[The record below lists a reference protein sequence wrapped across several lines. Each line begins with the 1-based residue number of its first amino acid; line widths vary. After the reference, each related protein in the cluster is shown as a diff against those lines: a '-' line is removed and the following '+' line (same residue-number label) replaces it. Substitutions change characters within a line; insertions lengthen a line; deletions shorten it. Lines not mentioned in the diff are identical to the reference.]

1 MVNPIPES
9 VKQIWDNWNIRGVI
23 LFSLSLQMVLMLFA
37 PLRKGTGNKL
47 IISVI
52 WSAYLLA
59 DWAANF
65 AVGLIAENAKDTS
78 EKKHKELLAFW
89 APFLLLHLG
98 GPDTITA
105 FALEDNELWLR
116 HMFGLIF
123 QAVASGY
130 IFLLSLPENKLLFP
144 TILMFIAGIIKYFER
159 TRALFLASLEK
170 FRDSMLKKPEPG
182 PNYAKFMETY
192 ASNIQA
198 NIQTG
203 VATVPEGLFF
213 YEDPGNTGERLDH
226 LEVMYFACQYFNH
239 FKGLIVDLISSF
251 RQLYRTRAS
260 FTQKFSPED
269 ALRIIEV
276 ELNFIY
282 DVFHTKI
289 QVTHSVL
296 GIILRFASFGSVLL
310 ALSFFYFQVEKNDF
324 NEFDVGVTYA
334 LLLGATIL
342 DIIAFFV
349 IVFSDET
356 FVALRKGN
364 NESRLGKIKSRVA
377 DTLRWC
383 LVLKSPRW
391 QECHAQHSHR
401 GIKHEVLETPFL
413 FRRWSGSVSGHSLI
427 RYCLKARPSKMHNL
441 ACCNKVINYLGI
453 DIIFQI
459 IAKTTNKGMQFLQI
473 YKIIG
478 VLGFIIKKLLT
489 LLGLA
494 GIVDEIIIKLYLSR
508 EKFTKEL
515 WMLIFDEIKRKSLT
529 AGHSPELSKRICSAK
544 GDWILREWNREAV
557 TVGDRYTNLA
567 YDESILL
574 WHIATE
580 LLYYTTEEGADKNT
594 YNAREFSKLLSDYVL
609 YLLVSKP
616 AIMEAVVVIAKI
628 RLQDTGAEAVRFFK
642 EKGIKSN
649 EVKKACESILKVDT
663 SFPPS
668 FLKGDKSKSVLF
680 DASMLAKELQEL
692 GEEKKW
698 ELVSQVWVE
707 LLSYAACHCRPR
719 AHAQQVS
726 VGGELITFVW
736 LLMAHFGLVE
746 QFEDNK
752 LDTRTEMNGQKFTE
766 LTC

>member
-9 VKQIWDNWNIRGVI
+9 VKKIWDNWNIRGVI
-23 LFSLSLQMVLMLFA
+23 LFSLSLQTILILFA

-47 IISVI
+47 IIS
-52 WSAYLLA
+52 
-59 DWAANF
+59 AANF

-98 GPDTITA
+98 GPDTVTA

-116 HMFGLIF
+116 HLFGLIF
-123 QAVASGY
+123 QAVAAGY
-130 IFLLSLPENKLLFP
+130 IFLLSLPGNELLFP
-144 TILMFIAGIIKYFER
+144 TILIFIAGIIKYVER
-159 TRALFLASLEK
+159 TRALYLASLEK
-170 FRDSMLKKPEPG
+170 FRDSMLRKPDPG
-182 PNYAKFMETY
+182 PNYAKFVETY
-192 ASNIQA
+192 VSNVQA

-203 VATVPEGLFF
+203 ISLVPEARFF
-213 YEDPGNTGERLDH
+213 YRDPGNIENKLDY
-226 LEVMYFACQYFNH
+226 LEVMHFASQYFNH

-260 FTQKFSPED
+260 FTTEFSPED

-296 GIILRFASFGSVLL
+296 GIILRFTSFGSVLV
-310 ALSFFYFQVEKNDF
+310 ALSIFYFRVAKNGF

-349 IVFSDET
+349 LVFSDET
-356 FVALRKGN
+356 FVALRDGN
-364 NESRLGKIKSRVA
+364 T
-377 DTLRWC
+377 D
-383 LVLKSPRW
+383 PRW
-391 QECHAQHSHR
+391 QECHVQHSHR
-401 GIKHEVLETPFL
+401 GIKHEVLETPFM

-427 RYCLKARPSKMHNL
+427 RYCLKARPSRVHNL
-441 ACCNKVINYLGI
+441 ACCK
-453 DIIFQI
+453 
-459 IAKTTNKGMQFLQI
+459 KTTNKGMQFLQI

-478 VLGFIIKKLLT
+478 VLGFVIKKLLV

-494 GIVDEIIIKLYLSR
+494 GIVDKISIELYLSH

-515 WMLIFDEIKRKSLT
+515 WLLIYNEVKRKSLS
-529 AGHSPELSKRICSAK
+529 AGSPEALRRICSAK
-544 GDWILREWNREAV
+544 GDWILQERNGEVVLESYGIA
-557 TVGDRYTNLA
+557 DAA

-574 WHIATE
+574 WHTATE
-580 LLYYTTEEGADKNT
+580 LLYYSTEEGADEIT
-594 YNAREFSKLLSDYVL
+594 YNAREFSKLLSDYIL

-616 AIMEAVVVIAKI
+616 AIMDAVAVIAKI
-628 RLQDTGAEAVRFFK
+628 RLQDTCADAVRFFK

-663 SFPPS
+663 SFPPRDV
-668 FLKGDKSKSVLF
+668 KGDKTKSVLL
-680 DASMLAKELQEL
+680 DASVLAKELQEL
-692 GEEKKW
+692 EVGKKW
-698 ELVSQVWVE
+698 KLVSQVWVE
-707 LLSYAACHCRPR
+707 LLSYAAFHCGPR
-719 AHAQQVS
+719 THAQQVS
-726 VGGELITFVW
+726 EGGELITFVW

-752 LDTRTEMNGQKFTE
+752 LDTRTEINGQMFTQI
-766 LTC
+766 TC

>member
-9 VKQIWDNWNIRGVI
+9 VKKIWDNWNIRGVI
-23 LFSLSLQMVLMLFA
+23 LFSLSLQTILILFA

-98 GPDTITA
+98 GPDTVTA

-116 HMFGLIF
+116 HLFGLIF
-123 QAVASGY
+123 QAVAAGY
-130 IFLLSLPENKLLFP
+130 IFLLSLPGNQLLSP
-144 TILMFIAGIIKYFER
+144 TILIFIAGIIKYVER

-170 FRDSMLKKPEPG
+170 FRDSMLRKPDPG
-182 PNYAKFMETY
+182 PNYAKFVETY
-192 ASNIQA
+192 VSNVQA

-203 VATVPEGLFF
+203 ISLVPEARFF
-213 YEDPGNTGERLDH
+213 YRDPGNIENKLDY
-226 LEVMYFACQYFNH
+226 LEVMHFASQYFNH

-260 FTQKFSPED
+260 FTTEFSPED

-296 GIILRFASFGSVLL
+296 GIILRFTSFGSVLV
-310 ALSFFYFQVEKNDF
+310 ALSIFYFRVEKNGF

-349 IVFSDET
+349 LVFSDET
-356 FVALRKGN
+356 FVALRNGN
-364 NESRLGKIKSRVA
+364 SESRLGKTKSRIA
-377 DTLRWC
+377 DALRWC

-391 QECHAQHSHR
+391 QECRAQHSHR
-401 GIKHEVLETPFL
+401 EIKHEVLETPFM

-427 RYCLKARPSKMHNL
+427 RYCLKARPSRVHNL
-441 ACCNKVINYLGI
+441 ACRNKVIKKLSI

-459 IAKTTNKGMQFLQI
+459 IARTTNKGMQFLQI

-478 VLGFIIKKLLT
+478 VLGFVIKKLLV

-494 GIVDEIIIKLYLSR
+494 GIVDKIRIELYLSH

-515 WMLIFDEIKRKSLT
+515 WLLIYNEVKRKSLS
-529 AGHSPELSKRICSAK
+529 AGSPEALRRICSAK
-544 GDWILREWNREAV
+544 GDWILQEWNGEVVLESYDIADV
-557 TVGDRYTNLA
+557 A
-567 YDESILL
+567 YDERILL
-574 WHIATE
+574 WHTATE
-580 LLYYTTEEGADKNT
+580 LLYYTTEEGADEIT
-594 YNAREFSKLLSDYVL
+594 YNAREFSKLLSDYIL

-616 AIMEAVVVIAKI
+616 AIMDAVAVIAKI
-628 RLQDTGAEAVRFFK
+628 RLQDTCADAVRFFK

-663 SFPPS
+663 SFPPRDV
-668 FLKGDKSKSVLF
+668 KGDKTKSVLF
-680 DASMLAKELQEL
+680 DASVLAKELQEL
-692 GEEKKW
+692 EVGKKW
-698 ELVSQVWVE
+698 KLVSQVWVE
-707 LLSYAACHCRPR
+707 LLSYAAFHCGPR
-719 AHAQQVS
+719 THAQQVS
-726 VGGELITFVW
+726 EGGELITFVW

-752 LDTRTEMNGQKFTE
+752 LDTRTEINGQMFTQI
-766 LTC
+766 TG

>member
-9 VKQIWDNWNIRGVI
+9 VKKIWDNWNIRGVI
-23 LFSLSLQMVLMLFA
+23 LFSLSLQTVLILFA

-116 HMFGLIF
+116 HLFGLIF
-123 QAVASGY
+123 QAVAAGY
-130 IFLLSLPENKLLFP
+130 IFLLSLPGNQLLFP
-144 TILMFIAGIIKYFER
+144 TILIFIAGIIKYVER
-159 TRALFLASLEK
+159 TRALFLASSEK
-170 FRDSMLKKPEPG
+170 FRDSMLRKPDPG
-182 PNYAKFMETY
+182 PNYAKFVETY
-192 ASNIQA
+192 VSNIRA

-203 VATVPEGLFF
+203 ISLVPEARFF
-213 YEDPGNTGERLDH
+213 YRDPGNIENKLDY
-226 LEVMYFACQYFNH
+226 LEVMHFASQYFNH

-260 FTQKFSPED
+260 FTTEFSPED

-296 GIILRFASFGSVLL
+296 GIILRFTSFGSVLV
-310 ALSFFYFQVEKNDF
+310 ALSIFYLRVEKN
-324 NEFDVGVTYA
+324 
-334 LLLGATIL
+334 
-342 DIIAFFV
+342 AFFV
-349 IVFSDET
+349 LVFSDET
-356 FVALRKGN
+356 FVALRDGN
-364 NESRLGKIKSRVA
+364 TESRLGKTKSRIA
-377 DTLRWC
+377 DALRWC

-391 QECHAQHSHR
+391 QECHVQHSHR
-401 GIKHEVLETPFL
+401 GIKHEVLATPFM

-427 RYCLKARPSKMHNL
+427 RYCLKARPSRVHNL
-441 ACCNKVINYLGI
+441 ACCNKVIKKLGI

-459 IAKTTNKGMQFLQI
+459 IARTTNKGMQFLQI
-473 YKIIG
+473 YKIVR
-478 VLGFIIKKLLT
+478 VLGFVIKKLLV

-494 GIVDEIIIKLYLSR
+494 GIVDKISIELYLSH
-508 EKFTKEL
+508 EKFPKEL
-515 WMLIFDEIKRKSLT
+515 WLLIYNEVKRKSLS
-529 AGHSPELSKRICSAK
+529 AGSPEALRRICSAK
-544 GDWILREWNREAV
+544 GDWILQEWNGEVVLESYGIADV
-557 TVGDRYTNLA
+557 A

-574 WHIATE
+574 WHTATE
-580 LLYYTTEEGADKNT
+580 LLYYTTEEGADEIT
-594 YNAREFSKLLSDYVL
+594 YNAREFSKLLSDYIL

-616 AIMEAVVVIAKI
+616 AIMDAVAVIAKI
-628 RLQDTGAEAVRFFK
+628 RLQDTCADAVRFFK

-663 SFPPS
+663 SFPPRDV
-668 FLKGDKSKSVLF
+668 KGDKTKSVLF
-680 DASMLAKELQEL
+680 DASVLAKELQEL
-692 GEEKKW
+692 EVGKKW
-698 ELVSQVWVE
+698 KLVSQVWVE
-707 LLSYAACHCRPR
+707 LLSYAAFHCGPR
-719 AHAQQVS
+719 THAQQVS
-726 VGGELITFVW
+726 EGGELITFVW

-752 LDTRTEMNGQKFTE
+752 LDTRTEINGQMFTQI
-766 LTC
+766 TG

>member
-9 VKQIWDNWNIRGVI
+9 VKKIWDNWNIRGVI
-23 LFSLSLQMVLMLFA
+23 LFSLSLQTILILFA

-47 IISVI
+47 IIS
-52 WSAYLLA
+52 
-59 DWAANF
+59 AANF

-98 GPDTITA
+98 GPDTVTA

-116 HMFGLIF
+116 HLFGLIF
-123 QAVASGY
+123 QAVAAGY
-130 IFLLSLPENKLLFP
+130 IFLLSLPGNELLFP
-144 TILMFIAGIIKYFER
+144 TILIFIAGIIKYVER
-159 TRALFLASLEK
+159 TRALYLASLEK
-170 FRDSMLKKPEPG
+170 FRDSMLRKPDPG
-182 PNYAKFMETY
+182 PNYAKFVETY
-192 ASNIQA
+192 VSNVQA

-203 VATVPEGLFF
+203 ISLVPEARFF
-213 YEDPGNTGERLDH
+213 YRDPGNIENKLDY
-226 LEVMYFACQYFNH
+226 LEVMHFASQYFNH

-260 FTQKFSPED
+260 FTTEFSPED

-296 GIILRFASFGSVLL
+296 GIILRFTSFGSVLV
-310 ALSFFYFQVEKNDF
+310 ALSIFYFRVAKNGF

-349 IVFSDET
+349 LVFSDET
-356 FVALRKGN
+356 F
-364 NESRLGKIKSRVA
+364 
-377 DTLRWC
+377 C

-391 QECHAQHSHR
+391 QECHVQHSHR
-401 GIKHEVLETPFL
+401 GIKHEVLETPFM

-427 RYCLKARPSKMHNL
+427 RYCLKARPSRVHNL
-441 ACCNKVINYLGI
+441 ACCK
-453 DIIFQI
+453 
-459 IAKTTNKGMQFLQI
+459 KTTNKGMQFLQI

-478 VLGFIIKKLLT
+478 VLGFVIKKLLV

-494 GIVDEIIIKLYLSR
+494 GIVDKISIELYLSH

-515 WMLIFDEIKRKSLT
+515 WLLIYNEVKRKSLS
-529 AGHSPELSKRICSAK
+529 AGSPEALRRICSAK
-544 GDWILREWNREAV
+544 GDWILQERNGEVVLESYGIA
-557 TVGDRYTNLA
+557 DAA

-574 WHIATE
+574 WHTATE
-580 LLYYTTEEGADKNT
+580 LLYYSTEEGADEIT
-594 YNAREFSKLLSDYVL
+594 YNAREFSKLLSDYIL

-616 AIMEAVVVIAKI
+616 AIMDAVAVIAKI
-628 RLQDTGAEAVRFFK
+628 RLQDTCADAVRFFK

-663 SFPPS
+663 SFPPRDV
-668 FLKGDKSKSVLF
+668 KGDKTKSVLL
-680 DASMLAKELQEL
+680 DASVLAKELQEL
-692 GEEKKW
+692 EVGKKW
-698 ELVSQVWVE
+698 KLVSQVWVE
-707 LLSYAACHCRPR
+707 LLSYAAFHCGPR
-719 AHAQQVS
+719 THAQQVS
-726 VGGELITFVW
+726 EGGELITFVW

-752 LDTRTEMNGQKFTE
+752 LDTRTEINGQMFTQI
-766 LTC
+766 TC